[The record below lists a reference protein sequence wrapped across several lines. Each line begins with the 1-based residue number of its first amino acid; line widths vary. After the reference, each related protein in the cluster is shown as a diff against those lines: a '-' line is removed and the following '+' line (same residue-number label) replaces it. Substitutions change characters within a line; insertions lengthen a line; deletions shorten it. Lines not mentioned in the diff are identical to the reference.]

1 MSNSN
6 FIAVLT
12 CPECAQPLETDEQPH
27 IDWKRGQTRLNIQP
41 TQDACEHLFSCL
53 GFITQNLD
61 GPDAQGGGGT
71 PADPAGQ
78 QPEASATV
86 DAKAEPAKT
95 EENAPKAKTAAKSS
109 TSKTTSSK

>member
-53 GFITQNLD
+53 GFITQDLGN
-61 GPDAQGGGGT
+61 PDVQVGAGT

-78 QPEASATV
+78 QSEAGATV
-86 DAKAEPAKT
+86 EAEPVKT
-95 EENAPKAKTAAKSS
+95 EENAPKTKTASKSS
-109 TSKTTSSK
+109 TSKSTSSK